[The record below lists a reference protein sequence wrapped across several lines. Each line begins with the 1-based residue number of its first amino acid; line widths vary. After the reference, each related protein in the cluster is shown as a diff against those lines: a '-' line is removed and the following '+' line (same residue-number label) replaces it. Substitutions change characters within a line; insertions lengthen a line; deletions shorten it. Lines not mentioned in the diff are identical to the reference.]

1 MSVDYTEMD
10 IIGLEMQDNAKK
22 KEIPSYQQPQTIRRK
37 INFKR

>member
-22 KEIPSYQQPQTIRRK
+22 KKYLL
-37 INFKR
+37 INNHKLSDEK